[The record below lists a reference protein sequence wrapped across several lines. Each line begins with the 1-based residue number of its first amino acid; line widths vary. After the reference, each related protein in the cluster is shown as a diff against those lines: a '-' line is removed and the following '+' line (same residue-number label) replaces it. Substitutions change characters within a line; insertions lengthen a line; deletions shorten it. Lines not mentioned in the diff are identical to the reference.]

1 LNFTL
6 ARFEEPRRGGI
17 TDFMN
22 IKRQQE
28 LAAGHVRSSKAL
40 IADVRRER
48 ALLLEQVRQSQ
59 ETIERSRA
67 LIARLD
73 KLLAGLEGA

>member
-1 LNFTL
+1 
-6 ARFEEPRRGGI
+6 
-17 TDFMN
+17 MN
-22 IKRQQE
+22 SKSQQE
-28 LAAGHVRSSKAL
+28 LPAERVRSSKAL
-40 IADVRRER
+40 IADVRKER

-59 ETIERSRA
+59 ETIERSRV

>member
-1 LNFTL
+1 MT
-6 ARFEEPRRGGI
+6 G
-17 TDFMN
+17 FMN
-22 IKRQQE
+22 SKSQQE
-28 LAAGHVRSSKAL
+28 LPAERVRSSKAL
-40 IADVRRER
+40 IADVRKER

>member
-1 LNFTL
+1 
-6 ARFEEPRRGGI
+6 
-17 TDFMN
+17 MN
-22 IKRQQE
+22 TKRQQE
-28 LAAGHVRSSKAL
+28 LAAEHVRSSKTL
-40 IADVRRER
+40 IADVRKER

-59 ETIERSRA
+59 ETIERSRE

>member
-1 LNFTL
+1 
-6 ARFEEPRRGGI
+6 
-17 TDFMN
+17 MN
-22 IKRQQE
+22 SKSQQE
-28 LAAGHVRSSKAL
+28 LPAERVRSSKAL
-40 IADVRRER
+40 IADVRKER

>member
-1 LNFTL
+1 MT
-6 ARFEEPRRGGI
+6 G
-17 TDFMN
+17 FMN
-22 IKRQQE
+22 SKSQQE
-28 LAAGHVRSSKAL
+28 LPAERVRSSKAL
-40 IADVRRER
+40 IADVRKER

-59 ETIERSRA
+59 ETIERSRV